1 MRKIN
6 ISKVPFGVEKSGVRS
21 ELNHEFKMESA
32 CHFQGGMSQLVKITY
47 FEQMFVSIVEWVLK
61 FVGIKLYWVV
71 R

>member
-6 ISKVPFGVEKSGVRS
+6 ISKVPFGVEKSGV
-21 ELNHEFKMESA
+21 EVGIN
-32 CHFQGGMSQLVKITY
+32 HFQGGMSQLVKITY